1 MNTQDIPTQPINQL
15 TNRPTTINLG
25 GIQKS
30 SLIDY
35 PGRVSCVLFL
45 SGCNFDCPFC
55 HNPDLA
61 TGCARCPEFEQEERL
76 FSFLERRKHFLDG
89 VVISGGEP
97 TLQRDLEA
105 LCRRIKQ
112 MGYAVKLDTNGS
124 RPQVLKRLLD
134 RNLVDYIAMD
144 VKTDPLRYAPIL
156 CSEKDPTAVLA
167 SIDLIMAEAPD
178 YEFRTTC
185 VRPLVDE
192 KVVERI
198 AQLIDGARLYV
209 LQHLEEDCAILHPDY
224 FRQSHPGFD
233 AEALQSLQRI
243 AAPHVQ
249 RCILR

>member
-1 MNTQDIPTQPINQL
+1 M
-15 TNRPTTINLG
+15 NLG

-35 PGRVSCVLFL
+35 PGKLSCVLFL
-45 SGCNFDCPFC
+45 SGCNFDCPYC

-61 TGCARCPEFEQEERL
+61 KGCARCPEFEHEERL
-76 FSFLERRKHFLDG
+76 FSFLDRRRNFLDG

-112 MGYAVKLDTNGS
+112 MGYPVKLDTNGS
-124 RPQVLKRLLD
+124 RPEVLKRLLA
-134 RNLVDYIAMD
+134 RELVDYVAMD
-144 VKTDPLRYAPIL
+144 VKTDPGCYAPTL
-156 CSEKDPTAVLA
+156 CREKNPSAVLA

-185 VRPLVDE
+185 VRPLVDDE
-192 KVVERI
+192 VIERI
-198 AQLIDGARLYV
+198 AAHIDGARLYA
-209 LQHLEEDCAILHPDY
+209 LQHFEDGCVMHPEY
-224 FRQSHPGFD
+224 FVDPHSGFD
-233 AEALQSLQRI
+233 AEDLQRLQHI